1 MIIGDKMKEMT
12 KLEALCDRVIME
24 LFEVKMHICNER
36 HFEGGIG
43 LGILINSLKKVFMLF
58 NPDIR

>member
-1 MIIGDKMKEMT
+1 MKEMT